1 MTSPISREPDRVHIQ
16 HNRGQSPKF
25 IMDGR
30 EIGPIDFKQTVPSR
44 SDWIKVDAVVNGAL
58 KQIFINPSSLEKIC
72 ILASDSLCGDEAH
85 NAKAINNAV
94 MENLHTDSILS
105 SLGIFRY
112 DYTEVISIYNTS
124 KKVEQFLLDLGP
136 RKEKFIDCIIDLIKS
151 NPLACQTNNFI
162 KFLTNILFY
171 GYEKEVIH
179 RFTDLYIFPKILR
192 MIVKTDK
199 ASYIPELSV
208 YRSILLDV
216 LKKEID
222 FFEKLPTKF
231 QDDPEFLDAY
241 KEGFFSDT
249 KRLPIFE
256 TLPKPLQTD
265 PQILEAYEKATIT
278 AIENGTIEAEYLS
291 ERFNTNER
299 VLDAISKKFLDQLSS
314 GIDKYYSLPTFLKEK
329 PQIIEVYKFFIINQ
343 IKDGIR
349 GFKAVPHNYLNDPLF
364 FSQLIDLAK
373 EKIVANL
380 DSFEELSPKLKG
392 HPEIIAIAKALNF
405 DKYRS
410 DWQSLAKVINTYK
423 FAEDPEFIDACS
435 KALIDFLKGNPY
447 WMNFNAIP
455 YQVLSDPLVQEACKT
470 HLKEMTILD
479 EERPNWAKLTELIS
493 RYMFLQEP
501 EIIEMYIEVLIASI
515 DKNFNY
521 LNFGTLP
528 TQIQSDF
535 RVLEASRRS
544 LKNAIA
550 RATDLFL
557 FNDKLMDPEIALLL
571 IKKFPKTLQTKI
583 KNFPFWPEIESDVIE
598 FYKDQIASR
607 NLSLSNIPINF
618 RYPDIWITALQTN
631 PVISDFSSLPA
642 QIQSD
647 PMALE
652 VCKKSLKKMID
663 SSTNLFYFDDM
674 LMDQEIAFLLIKK
687 FPKGLLYLK
696 LERFPF
702 WSEIQSDVIAFLKDQ
717 LSCKALTLSDIPI
730 NLRYPDIYM
739 RALEIDPFEI
749 KMVPIETLSLLL
761 EKHPIVFQAFTFYL
775 KKTHS
780 FNSIAS
786 SELIRLLN
794 LGLNAEKFS
803 DYIKPLKKNLINK
816 IENYR
821 DELLKKIL
829 IINFGSGLVDWDF
842 YEKTIPKTQWFALPL
857 MILSTSGN
865 KEVAKQIVEKARTF
879 RLAFKSKET
888 GLLQDFLSLQIATED
903 IDILNRSLDGVTDSG
918 ELKKRL
924 TLLRSIFITKP
935 HIVTEISN
943 FHSENLIE
951 ILTSELI
958 SNGFIDSHLAG
969 WKEGFMSQFVSS
981 RNPGALFIYCS
992 SFIGDELMKKPI
1004 HRFIQGVIHG
1014 TFISDRNAAN
1024 THIKYLNEKQKAAWE
1039 ASIDETL
1046 ISFEKKAVLF
1056 NPTEFLEEKLI
1067 ADRHGSEDL
1076 IALIKSPSEPSH
1088 PMADVVNLL
1097 RRSTQKEEQIILLK
1111 QLLDLL
1117 KTDSRFNPLQFTK
1130 DIEDQIG
1137 LLTLDHLPSR
1147 DTLRLVDSDDWQD
1160 LFLCGTDVLGSC
1172 QRVDGTPTFTCA
1184 LMGYVLDGKTRI
1196 LAIKDVSGTIVA
1208 RSIIKI
1214 LVNKS
1219 KEPVLFLEPLYPD
1232 QIYLIPIINLAKQ
1245 KAIAMGVPL
1254 YEASLEG
1261 EQIHSLGCAA
1271 PFEYEDAGIGVT
1283 EGAYR
1288 LCAKRVPITH

>member
-501 EIIEMYIEVLIASI
+501 EIIEMYIQVLIASI

-607 NLSLSNIPINF
+607 NLSLSN
-618 RYPDIWITALQTN
+618 
-631 PVISDFSSLPA
+631 
-642 QIQSD
+642 
-647 PMALE
+647 
-652 VCKKSLKKMID
+652 
-663 SSTNLFYFDDM
+663 
-674 LMDQEIAFLLIKK
+674 
-687 FPKGLLYLK
+687 
-696 LERFPF
+696 
-702 WSEIQSDVIAFLKDQ
+702 
-717 LSCKALTLSDIPI
+717 IPI

>member
-1 MTSPISREPDRVHIQ
+1 
-16 HNRGQSPKF
+16 
-25 IMDGR
+25 MDGR

-501 EIIEMYIEVLIASI
+501 EIIEMYIQVLIASI

-607 NLSLSNIPINF
+607 NLSLSN
-618 RYPDIWITALQTN
+618 
-631 PVISDFSSLPA
+631 
-642 QIQSD
+642 
-647 PMALE
+647 
-652 VCKKSLKKMID
+652 
-663 SSTNLFYFDDM
+663 
-674 LMDQEIAFLLIKK
+674 
-687 FPKGLLYLK
+687 
-696 LERFPF
+696 
-702 WSEIQSDVIAFLKDQ
+702 
-717 LSCKALTLSDIPI
+717 IPI